1 MAYRKNTWEIRIYPS
16 MLENHSFP
24 KKVIKYIVYLPNIL
38 YIVYLPNILFAFQ
51 IYLSQRFVPKGTIK
65 RMSF

>member
-24 KKVIKYIVYLPNIL
+24 KKMIKYIVYLPD
-38 YIVYLPNILFAFQ
+38 ILFAFQ

-65 RMSF
+65 RMSFEELFE